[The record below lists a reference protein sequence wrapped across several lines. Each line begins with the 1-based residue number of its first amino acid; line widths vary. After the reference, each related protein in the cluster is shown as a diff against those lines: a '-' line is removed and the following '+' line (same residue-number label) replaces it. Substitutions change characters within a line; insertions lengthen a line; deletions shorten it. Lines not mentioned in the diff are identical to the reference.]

1 MAGPSGAFSV
11 RETHGILW
19 RPANRVRVA
28 SEGLGWSSL
37 YASAQ
42 LEKPYEDSFRAVPDH
57 LVIVHLDGPV
67 GVSRVLGKS
76 LERRTIAP
84 GGLFILPGGVDFG
97 VELEGQ
103 LESLHVYLRDAV
115 LRQVAAEL
123 VPGDPAL
130 VELVPRLGDQD
141 ALIEHLALGI
151 REALTDPDP
160 GARVYTD
167 QLARVLGAR
176 LLRAHSN
183 RVPRQVAPPP
193 GGLTRNQLARAIEFM
208 DANLSGSPFLEEIAD
223 AAGLIP
229 AVLNLDRCPYARG
242 DGTDARWIGHQRVP
256 GVFAGVLDCLV
267 AVPDAQAE
275 LVAAQILPDVLDR
288 VQFGCVGRQRQQGD
302 VVGDGQTLAGLV
314 PSGAVAHEHGMSAR
328 RDLAADLAQML
339 GHRLA
344 VDPRH
349 DDRSAGCTIWTDRA
363 EQVGVVVAVVAH
375 RRRTRA
381 ALTPDIG

>member
-19 RPANRVRVA
+19 RPENRVRVA

-37 YASAQ
+37 YASAR

-103 LESLHVYLRDAV
+103 LESLHVYLRNAV
-115 LRQVAAEL
+115 LREVAAEL
-123 VPGDPAL
+123 TRGDPAS

-160 GARVYTD
+160 GARVYAE
-167 QLARVLGAR
+167 QLARALSAR

-183 RVPRQVAPPP
+183 RVPQAPAPPR
-193 GGLTRNQLARAIEFM
+193 GGLTRTQLARAIEFM
-208 DANLSGSPFLEEIAD
+208 DANLSGSPSLEEIAD
-223 AAGLIP
+223 PAGLSP
-229 AVLNLDRCPYARG
+229 AHFTRQFKASMGVAP
-242 DGTDARWIGHQRVP
+242 HQYLLRSRMER
-256 GVFAGVLDCLV
+256 AK
-267 AVPDAQAE
+267 
-275 LVAAQILPDVLDR
+275 
-288 VQFGCVGRQRQQGD
+288 
-302 VVGDGQTLAGLV
+302 
-314 PSGAVAHEHGMSAR
+314 
-328 RDLAADLAQML
+328 
-339 GHRLA
+339 RLL
-344 VDPRH
+344 RET
-349 DDRSAGCTIWTDRA
+349 DRSVA
-363 EQVGVVVAVVAH
+363 QVAFECGFSHQEHMTRVFSRFTGTTPAAF
-375 RRRTRA
+375 RRTVRS
-381 ALTPDIG
+381 